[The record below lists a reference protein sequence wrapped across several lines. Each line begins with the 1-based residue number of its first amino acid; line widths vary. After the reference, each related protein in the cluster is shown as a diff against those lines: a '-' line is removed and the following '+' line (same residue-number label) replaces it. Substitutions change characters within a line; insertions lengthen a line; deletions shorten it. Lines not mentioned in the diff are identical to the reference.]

1 MIENFNGIVYLII
14 FIIHFLVYAV
24 YAFRTIVG
32 TKGFMDQYGI
42 DHSAAVMIRFFG
54 APFVGSFLMAL
65 YIMLVRD
72 GGVSGTWAFFN
83 LIFIQNLMYFIFG
96 IYTIYINKLGHNDK
110 TNSEGIIASGV
121 LTILSA
127 ILTYGLADK
136 IYI

>member
-1 MIENFNGIVYLII
+1 MIEKFNGIIYLII

-96 IYTIYINKLGHNDK
+96 IYTIYINKLGHNEK

>member
-1 MIENFNGIVYLII
+1 MIEKFNGIIYLII

-65 YIMLVRD
+65 YIMFVRD

-96 IYTIYINKLGHNDK
+96 IYTIYINKLGHNEK

-127 ILTYGLADK
+127 ILCYGLADK

>member
-1 MIENFNGIVYLII
+1 MIEKFNGIVYLII

-32 TKGFMDQYGI
+32 TKGFMDQYAI

-65 YIMLVRD
+65 YIMFVRD

-96 IYTIYINKLGHNDK
+96 IYTIYINKLGHNEK

>member
-1 MIENFNGIVYLII
+1 MIEKFNGIIYLII

-32 TKGFMDQYGI
+32 TKGFMDQYNI

-54 APFVGSFLMAL
+54 APFVGSFLMAI
-65 YIMLVRD
+65 YIMFVRD

-83 LIFIQNLMYFIFG
+83 LIFIQNLMYFVFG
-96 IYTIYINKLGHNDK
+96 IYTIYINKLGHNEK
-110 TNSEGIIASGV
+110 TNSEGVIASGV

>member
-1 MIENFNGIVYLII
+1 MIEKFNGIVYLII

-96 IYTIYINKLGHNDK
+96 IYTIYINKLGHNEK
-110 TNSEGIIASGV
+110 TSSEGVIASGV

-127 ILTYGLADK
+127 ILCYGLADK
-136 IYI
+136 IYT

>member
-1 MIENFNGIVYLII
+1 
-14 FIIHFLVYAV
+14 
-24 YAFRTIVG
+24 
-32 TKGFMDQYGI
+32 MDQYNI

-54 APFVGSFLMAL
+54 APFVGSFLMAI
-65 YIMLVRD
+65 YIMFVRD

-83 LIFIQNLMYFIFG
+83 LIFIQNLMYFVFG
-96 IYTIYINKLGHNDK
+96 IYTIYINKLGHNEK
-110 TNSEGIIASGV
+110 TNSEGVIASGV

>member
-1 MIENFNGIVYLII
+1 MLDKFNGIIYLII
-14 FIIHFLVYAV
+14 FIVHFLVYAV

-65 YIMLVRD
+65 YIMFVRD

-83 LIFIQNLMYFIFG
+83 LVFIQNLMYFIFG
-96 IYTIYINKLGHNDK
+96 IYTIYINKLGHNEK

-127 ILTYGLADK
+127 ILTFGLADK